1 MRRLSYLSKL
11 FSHPLTRWI
20 SVIIS
25 IIGIY
30 DLFISQFVK
39 RQIQDEYP
47 IIADYLSRIGW
58 PWYFWVILLL
68 TIFLVI
74 VFESGYAITK
84 QYDTQPELIEL
95 SALRE
100 EGVTLWHQGMQCISQ
115 DSVDKWW
122 EKHLDWKKRCVQV
135 VERVDPSLAGDI
147 RTLGTGQGVI
157 YNGGIS
163 QEHNH
168 KVWMQSAWNN
178 RLDEVI
184 AEIRRRSV

>member
-1 MRRLSYLSKL
+1 MRRLPYLLKL

-20 SVIIS
+20 SALIS
-25 IIGIY
+25 IISIY

-47 IIADYLSRIGW
+47 IIADYIYRLGW
-58 PWYFWVILLL
+58 PWYVWIILLL

-74 VFESGYAITK
+74 VFESGYAFTK

-100 EGVTLWHQGMQCISQ
+100 EGVTLWHQGKQCLTQ

-122 EKHLDWKKRCVQV
+122 KRHQEWREYCAQVIEK
-135 VERVDPSLAGDI
+135 VDPSLGGNM
-147 RTLGTGQGVI
+147 RTLGIGQGVV
-157 YNGGIS
+157 YNTGIS
-163 QEHNH
+163 QDHNK

-184 AEIRRRSV
+184 AIIRHRGA